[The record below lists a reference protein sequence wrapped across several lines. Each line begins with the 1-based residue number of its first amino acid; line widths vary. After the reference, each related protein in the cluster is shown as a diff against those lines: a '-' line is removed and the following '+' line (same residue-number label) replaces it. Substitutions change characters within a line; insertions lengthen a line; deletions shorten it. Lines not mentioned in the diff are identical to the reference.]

1 MSEAM
6 NLEAI
11 FAGFGGQ
18 GIMLIGQL
26 LAYSGMYEGKQVCWF
41 PSYGPEMRGGT
52 ANCSVVVSDSPVGSP
67 VIAAPS
73 VVVAMNRPSM
83 ERFESIMKPGG
94 ILFYNSS
101 LIDVRPK
108 RTDIQVVAVPA
119 NDIASDLGNV
129 KVANM
134 VIMGALLQATGAVK
148 LETVLSVLKKTM
160 TGKKQELLPLNKAA
174 LEKGMGLVG

>member
-1 MSEAM
+1 MSEVM

-26 LAYSGMYEGKQVCWF
+26 LAYAGMYEGKQVCWF

-67 VIAAPS
+67 VIASPS

-83 ERFESIMKPGG
+83 ERFEPIMKPGG

-101 LIDVRPK
+101 LIDVKPK
-108 RTDIQVVAVPA
+108 RTDIRAIAVPA
-119 NDIASDLGNV
+119 NDIASKLGNV

-174 LEKGMGLVG
+174 LEKGMALVG